1 MATVE
6 LKMSEN
12 EFWNCNHRKLQS
24 LLKVHNETLAK
35 RYGNSVDEEEVYGDT
50 ISL

>member
-6 LKMSEN
+6 LKMSDKN
-12 EFWNCNHRKLQS
+12 FWNCNHKKLQS
-24 LLKVHNETLAK
+24 LLKVHFEMKELK
-35 RYGNSVDEEEVYGDT
+35 YGNAKKTNEVYGDT